1 MPEAKNFKIP
11 REELKTFVRGKGFCI
26 APDTV
31 LVDGIPVA
39 LVYRVMPSSLYDSG
53 WRFFTGTES
62 EDYLANSRC
71 NGVYDLNTVVNY
83 CPDTLSLLDSPP
95 YSAFRRDE
103 NGEWINI
110 SFDVD
115 WRYWS

>member
-1 MPEAKNFKIP
+1 MKKTGIIGLLLIVMLAIVLNCAAM
-11 REELKTFVRGKGFCI
+11 EE
-26 APDTV
+26 PDHQIIV
-31 LVDGIPVA
+31 IGQ
-39 LVYRVMPSSLYDSG
+39 
-53 WRFFTGTES
+53 
-62 EDYLANSRC
+62 

-110 SFDVD
+110 SYDVD
-115 WRYWS
+115 WRYWA